1 MCEQQGGPFQLFR
14 GKAWAELCRW
24 CVCARARTVSYAC
37 CVFVVL
43 SVSCAVCVC
52 KREVPFTFTFTAFS
66 MFGEVG
72 GKLQLHPDL
81 PRSQWGPQGESRPVP
96 PRFPRK
102 GQATTICDDEGG
114 RKQVGEQG
122 MLEGALEEM
131 EDFLTAPRGHSP
143 LATGPP

>member
-1 MCEQQGGPFQLFR
+1 M
-14 GKAWAELCRW
+14 
-24 CVCARARTVSYAC
+24 CARARTVSYAC

-66 MFGEVG
+66 VFREVG
-72 GKLQLHPDL
+72 GKLHLHPDL
-81 PRSQWGPQGESRPVP
+81 PGSQWGPPGESRPVP

-114 RKQVGEQG
+114 RKQVGEWG

-131 EDFLTAPRGHSP
+131 EDFLPALRGHR
-143 LATGPP
+143 ATIIIPDHTKWPGRPVM